1 MWPYDPCRMGY
12 EFEAGSGRETIESGW
27 HGHALA
33 QRWQRADSR
42 LAAAL
47 RDYALLRRSLAADEP
62 ELIAAQLNVA
72 QARLRWRECAE
83 EAENLAS
90 LPDLQ
95 EAGT

>member
-1 MWPYDPCRMGY
+1 MGY
-12 EFEAGSGRETIESGW
+12 EFEAAAGRESLESGW

-33 QRWQRADSR
+33 QRWQRADAR

-47 RDYALLRRSLAADEP
+47 RDCAVLRRSLGSDEP
-62 ELIAAQLNVA
+62 ELIAAQMKVA

-90 LPDLQ
+90 MSNLL
-95 EAGT
+95 EAGV